1 MSKKIVIFFFIISL
15 LASTSLFS
23 QEEEFCNEITD
34 KKILNDYN
42 KSLKLLDEKKY
53 TEADK
58 ILQQIVVEEE
68 DFAEAWAILAELQY
82 IKYEN
87 ATDEKRREQ
96 SLNNYKVLLEKIIS
110 VCPAF
115 QNYQINFILG
125 KLYFMDNNLEKSKK
139 YFSTFVSKQNS
150 GELYAEANEK
160 LAYIEKHNELIS
172 KSVPYNP
179 VLIKNISS
187 QNDEY
192 LPFISPDE
200 TLMFFT
206 RAYMKNDI
214 TSSYGEKYVE
224 EFSISYKDAK
234 EENSFN
240 NIKAMPFPFNR
251 GRNQGAA
258 SININNSE
266 LFITICE
273 MSSREYFNCDIY
285 SSTRKQDSWTE
296 LKNLGS
302 NINGANTWES
312 QPSISGD
319 GKTLYFA
326 SLRPENIEFDPNNP
340 TSDIYYSTR
349 NPDGSWSKAKNM
361 GQVINSPGNEKS
373 PYIHSDS
380 KTLYF
385 SSDGHNGIGGYDIF
399 FSKDRDDKWEIP
411 KNIGYPINT
420 DKDDLGFIVN
430 TPGTKAYFASNKLKG
445 VGGWD
450 IYSLDLYDEIKP
462 EKVILIKGNIID
474 ENGYNLTDAKLD
486 LINVEN
492 NVVTPGQVNEY
503 SGEYAITVPVTSDTD
518 EYLMVVKKQ
527 DYSFSSQLIEVN
539 ENKVNETQNVD
550 FEMKTIE
557 EGASIKLNDIYF
569 QTASYEINK
578 KSFVVLNNFIVFLE
592 ENPSIKI
599 EIRGHTDNIGTL
611 ESNMIL
617 SKERAKSVYKYLIDR
632 GIPESRLQYN
642 GYGPNLPIDSND
654 TEAGRAKN
662 RRTEFQIIEK

>member
-1 MSKKIVIFFFIISL
+1 
-15 LASTSLFS
+15 
-23 QEEEFCNEITD
+23 
-34 KKILNDYN
+34 
-42 KSLKLLDEKKY
+42 
-53 TEADK
+53 
-58 ILQQIVVEEE
+58 
-68 DFAEAWAILAELQY
+68 
-82 IKYEN
+82 
-87 ATDEKRREQ
+87 
-96 SLNNYKVLLEKIIS
+96 
-110 VCPAF
+110 
-115 QNYQINFILG
+115 
-125 KLYFMDNNLEKSKK
+125 
-139 YFSTFVSKQNS
+139 
-150 GELYAEANEK
+150 
-160 LAYIEKHNELIS
+160 
-172 KSVPYNP
+172 
-179 VLIKNISS
+179 
-187 QNDEY
+187 
-192 LPFISPDE
+192 
-200 TLMFFT
+200 
-206 RAYMKNDI
+206 
-214 TSSYGEKYVE
+214 
-224 EFSISYKDAK
+224 
-234 EENSFN
+234 
-240 NIKAMPFPFNR
+240 
-251 GRNQGAA
+251 
-258 SININNSE
+258 
-266 LFITICE
+266 
-273 MSSREYFNCDIY
+273 
-285 SSTRKQDSWTE
+285 
-296 LKNLGS
+296 
-302 NINGANTWES
+302 
-312 QPSISGD
+312 
-319 GKTLYFA
+319 
-326 SLRPENIEFDPNNP
+326 
-340 TSDIYYSTR
+340 
-349 NPDGSWSKAKNM
+349 M
-361 GQVINSPGNEKS
+361 GQIINSSGNEKS

-385 SSDGHNGIGGYDIF
+385 SSDGHHGIGGYDIF
-399 FSKDRDDKWEIP
+399 FSKYRDDKWETP

-474 ENGYNLTDAKLD
+474 ENGYNLTDVKLD

-492 NVVTPGQVNEY
+492 NAVTPGQVNEY
-503 SGEYAITVPVTSDTD
+503 SGEYAITVPVTSNTD

-539 ENKVNETQNVD
+539 ENKVSETQNVD

>member
-1 MSKKIVIFFFIISL
+1 MSKKFVIFFFIISL

-296 LKNLGS
+296 LKNLGP

-385 SSDGHNGIGGYDIF
+385 SSDGHHGIGGYDIF
-399 FSKDRDDKWEIP
+399 FSKYRDDKWETP

>member
-1 MSKKIVIFFFIISL
+1 MSKKFVIFFFIISL

-326 SLRPENIEFDPNNP
+326 SIRPENIDFDPNNP
-340 TSDIYYSTR
+340 TCDIYYSTR

-361 GQVINSPGNEKS
+361 GPIINSAGNEKS

-385 SSDGHNGIGGYDIF
+385 SSDGHHGIGGYDIF
-399 FSKDRDDKWEIP
+399 FSKYRDDKWETP

-474 ENGYNLTDAKLD
+474 EHGFNLTDAKLD

-492 NVVTPGQVNEY
+492 NAVTPGQVNEY
-503 SGEYAITVPVTSDTD
+503 SGEYAITVPVTSNTD

-539 ENKVNETQNVD
+539 ENKVSETQNVD

>member
-1 MSKKIVIFFFIISL
+1 MSKKFVIFFFIISL
-15 LASTSLFS
+15 LASTSLFP

-251 GRNQGAA
+251 GKNQGAA

-296 LKNLGS
+296 LKNLGP

-326 SLRPENIEFDPNNP
+326 SLRPENIDFDPNNP

-361 GQVINSPGNEKS
+361 GQIINSSGNEKS

-399 FSKDRDDKWEIP
+399 FSKYRDDKWETP

-474 ENGYNLTDAKLD
+474 ENGYNLTDVKLD

-492 NVVTPGQVNEY
+492 NAVTPGQVNEY
-503 SGEYAITVPVTSDTD
+503 SGEYAITVPVTSNTD

-539 ENKVNETQNVD
+539 ENKVSETQNVD